1 MPSPRSKDRAKASGI
16 LELKDALLRRWAL
29 PIPGSDGDKEERGR
43 VLVVGGSHQMPGAV
57 ILAAIA
63 ALRAGAGKL
72 TIATAA
78 RVAPMVAQAVCESRV
93 ISLAETGSGSF
104 TRASARSLPDDS
116 SAVLIGPGM
125 EGDARNCAFVGAVLE
140 RLRGAKV
147 VLDAGAM
154 DVIGALPR
162 RIIEARS
169 GVVSRAPS
177 SSSPILL
184 TPHAGELAHLSGSD
198 KSRIL
203 DNPEAAV
210 LDAARR
216 WNAVVALKGAITF
229 IGAPDGSLWRHEG
242 GNIGLATSGS
252 GDVLS
257 GLITGFA
264 ARGATIEQA
273 SAWGVAVHAHA
284 GSALAARVGTLG
296 YLARELAGEV
306 PAIMQALMR
315 KPRRS

>member
-1 MPSPRSKDRAKASGI
+1 MRCFVAGLCPFQGPTATRKTAAECWSSA
-16 LELKDALLRRWAL
+16 
-29 PIPGSDGDKEERGR
+29 GSN
-43 VLVVGGSHQMPGAV
+43 QMPGAV

-72 TIATAA
+72 TIATGA

-104 TRASARSLPDDS
+104 TRASARSLPGDS

-125 EGDARNCAFVGAVLE
+125 EGDTRNCAFVAAVLE

-154 DVIGALPR
+154 DVIGALPPR
-162 RIIEARS
+162 GVARS
-169 GVVSRAPS
+169 GVVSRAAPS
-177 SSSPILL
+177 SSPMLL

-203 DNPEAAV
+203 GDPKAAV

-257 GLITGFA
+257 GLIAGFA

-273 SAWGVAVHAHA
+273 SAWGVALHAHA
-284 GSALAARVGTLG
+284 GSALATRVGTLG

-306 PAIMQALMR
+306 PTIMQALMR

>member
-1 MPSPRSKDRAKASGI
+1 MPSPRTSNRAKASGSI
-16 LELKDALLRRWAL
+16 ALNDALLRRWAL
-29 PIPGSDGDKEERGR
+29 PVPGTDGDKEDRGR

-93 ISLAETGSGSF
+93 IGLAETGSGSF

-125 EGDARNCAFVGAVLE
+125 EGDTRNCAFVAAVLE
-140 RLRGAKV
+140 RLHGAKV

-154 DVIGALPR
+154 DVIGALPPR
-162 RIIEARS
+162 GVARS
-169 GVVSRAPS
+169 GVANRVAPS
-177 SSSPILL
+177 SSPMLF

-203 DNPEAAV
+203 DDPEAAV

-257 GLITGFA
+257 GLITGCA

-273 SAWGVAVHAHA
+273 SAWGVALHAHA
-284 GSALAARVGTLG
+284 GGALAARVGTLG
-296 YLARELAGEV
+296 YLARDLAGEV
-306 PAIMQALMR
+306 PTIMQALMR

>member
-1 MPSPRSKDRAKASGI
+1 MPSRCTRGRTEASRTI
-16 LELKDALLRRWAL
+16 AVNDALLRRWPL
-29 PIPGSDGDKEERGR
+29 PIPGTDGDKEDRGR
-43 VLVVGGSHQMPGAV
+43 VLVIGGSHQMPGAI

-93 ISLAETGSGSF
+93 IGLAETASGSF
-104 TRASARSLPDDS
+104 KRSGARALPDDS

-125 EGDARNCAFVGAVLE
+125 EGDPQNCAFVAAVLE
-140 RLRGAKV
+140 RARDAKV

-154 DVIGALPR
+154 DVIGALR
-162 RIIEARS
+162 RGVIETRS
-169 GVVSRAPS
+169 TAADGAESFP
-177 SSSPILL
+177 PLLL
-184 TPHAGELAHLSGSD
+184 TPHAGELAHLSGGD
-198 KSRIL
+198 KARIL
-203 DNPEAAV
+203 DDPEAAV

-229 IGAPDGSLWRHEG
+229 IGAPDGRLWRHDG

-257 GLITGFA
+257 GLIAGFA

-273 SAWGVAVHAHA
+273 CSWGVALHARA
-284 GSALAARVGTLG
+284 GNALAARVATLG
-296 YLARELAGEV
+296 YLAREIAGEV
-306 PAIMQALMR
+306 PTIMQALAH

>member
-1 MPSPRSKDRAKASGI
+1 MPSPRTRNRAKASGI
-16 LELKDALLRRWAL
+16 IALNDALLRRWAL
-29 PIPGSDGDKEERGR
+29 PVPGTDGDKEDRGR

-125 EGDARNCAFVGAVLE
+125 EGDARNCAFVAAVLE
-140 RLRGAKV
+140 RLRDTKA

-162 RIIEARS
+162 RIVEARS
-169 GVVSRAPS
+169 GVV
-177 SSSPILL
+177 I
-184 TPHAGELAHLSGSD
+184 TDIAH
-198 KSRIL
+198 
-203 DNPEAAV
+203 
-210 LDAARR
+210 AARR
-216 WNAVVALKGAITF
+216 RAGAF
-229 IGAPDGSLWRHEG
+229 ERQ
-242 GNIGLATSGS
+242 
-252 GDVLS
+252 
-257 GLITGFA
+257 
-264 ARGATIEQA
+264 R
-273 SAWGVAVHAHA
+273 
-284 GSALAARVGTLG
+284 
-296 YLARELAGEV
+296 
-306 PAIMQALMR
+306 
-315 KPRRS
+315 

>member
-1 MPSPRSKDRAKASGI
+1 MPSPRTSNRAKASGSI
-16 LELKDALLRRWAL
+16 ALNDALLRRWAL
-29 PIPGSDGDKEERGR
+29 PVPGTDGDKEDRGR

-93 ISLAETGSGSF
+93 IGLAETGSGSF

-125 EGDARNCAFVGAVLE
+125 EGDARNCAFVAAVLE

-154 DVIGALPR
+154 DVIGALPPR
-162 RIIEARS
+162 GVARS
-169 GVVSRAPS
+169 GVVSRAAPS
-177 SSSPILL
+177 SSPMLL

-203 DNPEAAV
+203 SDPEAAV

-216 WNAVVALKGAITF
+216 WNAVVALKGATTF

-257 GLITGFA
+257 GLIAGFA

-273 SAWGVAVHAHA
+273 SAWGVALHAHA
-284 GSALAARVGTLG
+284 GSALATRVGTLG

-306 PAIMQALMR
+306 PTIMQALMR

>member
-1 MPSPRSKDRAKASGI
+1 MPSRRTKGRAKAPATI
-16 LELKDALLRRWAL
+16 AVNDALLHRWPL
-29 PIPGSDGDKEERGR
+29 PIPGTDADKEDRGR
-43 VLVVGGSHQMPGAV
+43 VLVIGGSHQMPGAI

-93 ISLAETGSGSF
+93 IGLAETGSGSF
-104 TRASARSLPDDS
+104 KRAGARSLPDDC

-125 EGDARNCAFVGAVLE
+125 EGDPQNCAFVAAVLE
-140 RLRGAKV
+140 RSRNAKV

-154 DVIGALPR
+154 DVIGELRRGFIETRSTDANDAASFPSAL
-162 RIIEARS
+162 
-169 GVVSRAPS
+169 
-177 SSSPILL
+177 LL
-184 TPHAGELAHLSGSD
+184 TPHAGELAHLSGSE
-198 KSRIL
+198 KGQIL
-203 DNPEAAV
+203 DHPEAAV

-229 IGAPDGSLWRHEG
+229 VGAPDGRLWRHDG

-257 GLITGFA
+257 GLIAGLA

-273 SAWGVAVHAHA
+273 SSWGVALHACA
-284 GSALAARVGTLG
+284 GNALAARVGTLG
-296 YLARELAGEV
+296 YLAREIAGEV
-306 PAIMQALMR
+306 PAIMQALTR
-315 KPRRS
+315 NPRR